1 MRLLNPRAEVFVPDG
16 KPVEEALART
26 THLAVA
32 AHPDDAEIMGY
43 AGILECFQRKDLWF
57 TSVVV
62 TDGAGSPRTGPYAHF
77 TNEEMVEVRKA
88 EVKKAATLGEYG
100 AVVLLQYTSAQTKD
114 PRQREVV
121 EDLKTVL
128 AMARPR
134 VVYSHNL
141 ADKHDTH
148 VATLLRLLQALQ
160 ELPEEGRPQRLYGCE
175 VWRDLDWMV
184 DSDKVAMDVS
194 GRENLAAAL
203 LGVYDSQITG
213 GKRYDLATLGRWRA
227 NATYW
232 ESHGVDVAER
242 LLFAMDLTPLLQDP
256 NLNVLAFVQQF
267 VQRFA
272 QDIAARLKRVGLE
285 G

>member
-1 MRLLNPRAEVFVPDG
+1 MRLLNPRAEIFVPDG

-100 AVVLLQYTSAQTKD
+100 AAVLLQYTSAQTKD

-148 VATLLRLLQALQ
+148 VATLLRLLQALR
-160 ELPEEGRPQRLYGCE
+160 ELPAEGRPQRLYGCE

-256 NLNVLAFVQQF
+256 NLDVLAFVQQF